1 MNADDA
7 ADRADAVEGDIM
19 AGDRRIARPDTALPD
34 WHMPDAAY
42 RPVPIAWFTA
52 AFLLQTV
59 MLTFL
64 FVVLLAKPA
73 WVTIVLASV
82 ATGVLGAWTWDRGMK
97 AAGTG
102 WQIATAGMLAL
113 QLGFVCLGAAAR
125 G

>member
-1 MNADDA
+1 MRDEDDVADT
-7 ADRADAVEGDIM
+7 M

-52 AFLLQTV
+52 AFLLQMV
-59 MLTFL
+59 VLTFL
-64 FVVLLAKPA
+64 FIVLLAKPA
-73 WVTIVLASV
+73 WVTITIAAA

-97 AAGTG
+97 AAGAG
-102 WQIATAGMLAL
+102 WRIATAAMLAL
-113 QLGFVCLGAAAR
+113 QLGLVCLGAAAR

>member
-1 MNADDA
+1 MRDA
-7 ADRADAVEGDIM
+7 EDEAADIM
-19 AGDRRIARPDTALPD
+19 AGERRIARADSALPD
-34 WHMPDAAY
+34 SIIPDAAY

-52 AFLLQTV
+52 AFLLQMV

-64 FVVLLAKPA
+64 FIVLLAKPA
-73 WVTIVLASV
+73 WVTIILASA

-102 WQIATAGMLAL
+102 WQVATAVMLAL
-113 QLGFVCLGAAAR
+113 QLGLVCLGAAAR

>member
-1 MNADDA
+1 MPDEDGEA
-7 ADRADAVEGDIM
+7 ADTM
-19 AGDRRIARPDTALPD
+19 AGDRRIPRPDTALPD
-34 WHMPDAAY
+34 WYMPDAAY

-73 WVTIVLASV
+73 WVTIVLASA
-82 ATGVLGAWTWDRGMK
+82 ATGVLGAWTWGRGMK
-97 AAGTG
+97 AAGSG
-102 WQIATAGMLAL
+102 WQIATAVMLAL
-113 QLGFVCLGAAAR
+113 QLGLVCLGAAAR

>member
-1 MNADDA
+1 MHDEDDVA
-7 ADRADAVEGDIM
+7 DIM

-52 AFLLQTV
+52 AFLLQLV
-59 MLTFL
+59 VLTFL
-64 FVVLLAKPA
+64 FIVLLAKPA
-73 WVTIVLASV
+73 WITIMLSAA

-102 WQIATAGMLAL
+102 WRLATVMMLAL
-113 QLGFVCLGAAAR
+113 QLGLVCLGAAAR

>member
-1 MNADDA
+1 MRDEDD
-7 ADRADAVEGDIM
+7 VTDIM
-19 AGDRRIARPDTALPD
+19 AGDRRIARPDSALPD

-52 AFLLQTV
+52 AFLLQMV
-59 MLTFL
+59 LLTFL
-64 FVVLLAKPA
+64 FIVLLAKPA
-73 WVTIVLASV
+73 WITIMLSAA

-102 WQIATAGMLAL
+102 WRLATATMLAL
-113 QLGFVCLGAAAR
+113 QLGLVCLGAAAR

>member
-1 MNADDA
+1 MPDP
-7 ADRADAVEGDIM
+7 EPEDIM

-64 FVVLLAKPA
+64 FIMLLAKPA
-73 WVTIVLASV
+73 WVTIVLAAA

-97 AAGTG
+97 AAGKG
-102 WQIATAGMLAL
+102 WQIATATMLVV
-113 QLGFVCLGAAAR
+113 QLGLVCLGAAAR

>member
-1 MNADDA
+1 MPD
-7 ADRADAVEGDIM
+7 EGDEADIM

-52 AFLLQTV
+52 AFLLQAV

-73 WVTIVLASV
+73 WVTIVLSAA

-102 WQIATAGMLAL
+102 WQVATATMFVL